1 MTPITGYCAITCAG
15 FARRETSMTAIFESW
30 VAHARLCRALGPAP
44 ARQLCQFY
52 IANGIVLVPTFHHAN
67 DARALRILQKEFPDR
82 RVIGLEAREWIRGF
96 GSLHRLT
103 QQEPE

>member
-1 MTPITGYCAITCAG
+1 MPTPAELGYH
-15 FARRETSMTAIFESW
+15 M
-30 VAHARLCRALGPAP
+30 PASY
-44 ARQLCQFY
+44 ANFY
-52 IANGIVLVPTFHHAN
+52 IANGIVLVLTYHHAN

-82 RVIGLEAREWIRGF
+82 RVIGLEAREWVRGF